1 MRIYEFKQSN
11 TSPLKYNIQLTE
23 AEMSKLKSENHT
35 EVFDIIGE
43 LLNRLDKIEIRE
55 ET

>member
-1 MRIYEFKQSN
+1 MRIYEFRQSN

-23 AEMSKLKSENHT
+23 AEMSKLKSDSYT
-35 EVFDIIGE
+35 EIFDVIGE
-43 LLNRLDKIEIRE
+43 LLSRLDKIEIRE